1 MKWVSGVSVTD
12 FFGVVLWIFRE
23 FRGWN
28 GLVGRGFLGKEQI
41 V

>member
-1 MKWVSGVSVTD
+1 MTFTAGI
-12 FFGVVLWIFRE
+12 GEIRIALEGIFRE